1 MYLTHI
7 WLKFSFIDTSS
18 KKGTGLSFLRKLTPT
33 TVTKT
38 RTMTTYARKKRLKA
52 YTSLWLRCAITK
64 TLYSEVEITM

>member
-7 WLKFSFIDTSS
+7 WLKFSFIDTSA

-38 RTMTTYARKKRLKA
+38 KTMTTYARKKRLK
-52 YTSLWLRCAITK
+52 SLHEPSAW
-64 TLYSEVEITM
+64 M